1 MKKKTNTRQIRIKN
15 GRTKYNISKGGSV
28 RLRSKVPFSAKRK
41 RFNIMLAS
49 QVERT
54 CVPDLGSAETEGAL
68 ALSCPS

>member
-1 MKKKTNTRQIRIKN
+1 MKKKTKHKTIRIKN

-41 RFNIMLAS
+41 LFNIILAP

-54 CVPDLGSAETEGAL
+54 CVPDLGSAEPEGAL